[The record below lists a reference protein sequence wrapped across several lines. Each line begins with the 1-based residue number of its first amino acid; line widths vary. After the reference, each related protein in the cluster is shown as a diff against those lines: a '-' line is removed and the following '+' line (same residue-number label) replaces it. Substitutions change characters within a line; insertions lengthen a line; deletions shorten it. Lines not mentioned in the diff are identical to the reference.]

1 MKDPGGGRHSRLPEQ
16 IQRPCRN
23 KRAIAKSFKS
33 NPMTF
38 HFRVSHRFIS
48 TILWCLR
55 TLKDRSNTEWYK
67 KEYKATHWL
76 SFVVD
81 SEIVQSVEGPCT
93 RAYNPR
99 AVEFQYSLNPE
110 TTEYDYNDF
119 NSFVYQFTQHRN
131 TIRDEYIGEVAMDKS
146 DLEQLVKYNIFDVDL
161 CQLGKIL
168 HGPGGRV
175 MDREKVVIPP
185 DTLRPTVETITRAAP
200 SMFAAK
206 LTREDRLRR
215 NTGHYPNASTK
226 PWGQLNSANVQSA
239 IEQTVNMDCITVF
252 RQMNGATVDFY
263 VIFSKTHRFGLLC
276 DGDLNLEIGRWARL
290 QYIGGDF
297 KPGHFLSSRSLR
309 LINYIAP
316 PRFVDA
322 KRYKMREVPE
332 DIAEFIVI
340 LTLRARVWNY
350 GNGDLVIE
358 SDDVGPIKVDAN
370 WTPSPHIPSKFPKG
384 AVVELDSPYI
394 WPGYTVEEAEYRGR
408 RYAHGVEECTERAVS
423 RQNFDEEQPRYQ
435 RKNQARLGSAYSEP
449 KRPPDHYSA
458 QNMNDN
464 YERRSGNPECGYAK
478 QYSGERHRSGAQN
491 ENRYES
497 RGYRAEY
504 RSENRD
510 NVPHTMSNTFS
521 GNYRG
526 TTLQPAY
533 SETREARDCFNVRN
547 ENQNC
552 EERSG
557 SRYEYDR
564 QGRYESDRRAAQNED
579 RYESRGD
586 GAENRYSVPPMVNKT
601 SGYSAY
607 SEPRQGAYHS
617 NAQNMEG
624 NSERRSSGRA
634 ECNYARQDDYY
645 GGDRSQ
651 PQNDRFESRGYRAEN
666 RAGNRDYSPHMMNNT
681 FPGNSAYG
689 EPTQTPDRFGTRNR
703 DDNGEGRSANY
714 SECGYA
720 RQGCYERDRNEQ
732 RNEDR
737 CGNRDYRSEN
747 QRSVPPTINKTTGN
761 YPQLYTLQS
770 VDMFQKMPIHGEE
783 PSTRDHMSYS
793 FRLPEEPSSTKHDR
807 EDYYFDFRQDEEY
820 SEPPNDYYYNSNN
833 FLSNVER
840 RFGACNI
847 RDDSPE
853 RRSPRNSEYST
864 ARQDYR
870 GFERNDPRNEDRY
883 GNRDYEA
890 ENQHSILPMMKN
902 ISTNNKQWIPPVLP
916 PNEENVVDLTEERP
930 SGRHSCPAWCCVV
943 QIRHDHIICYAP
955 ISGIHKILI
964 RREMLDA
971 ELKQAI
977 WLGSWINVMCEPR
990 CKREYDDYRLP
1001 HFSHIAVEIVAGP
1014 EVAPPVENWE
1024 QREIHGLFQVLAPYE
1039 RLEGILSAQL
1049 TADKSIINMLL
1060 TLQKVRSV
1068 TQNYTPDDLLLEN
1081 GGTAQ
1086 HN

>member
-1 MKDPGGGRHSRLPEQ
+1 
-16 IQRPCRN
+16 
-23 KRAIAKSFKS
+23 
-33 NPMTF
+33 
-38 HFRVSHRFIS
+38 
-48 TILWCLR
+48 
-55 TLKDRSNTEWYK
+55 
-67 KEYKATHWL
+67 
-76 SFVVD
+76 
-81 SEIVQSVEGPCT
+81 
-93 RAYNPR
+93 
-99 AVEFQYSLNPE
+99 
-110 TTEYDYNDF
+110 
-119 NSFVYQFTQHRN
+119 
-131 TIRDEYIGEVAMDKS
+131 
-146 DLEQLVKYNIFDVDL
+146 
-161 CQLGKIL
+161 
-168 HGPGGRV
+168 
-175 MDREKVVIPP
+175 
-185 DTLRPTVETITRAAP
+185 
-200 SMFAAK
+200 
-206 LTREDRLRR
+206 
-215 NTGHYPNASTK
+215 
-226 PWGQLNSANVQSA
+226 
-239 IEQTVNMDCITVF
+239 MDCITVF

-384 AVVELDSPYI
+384 AVVEIEFVRDSWYLRKLHGHWHDGLDLRRLDSPYI

-435 RKNQARLGSAYSEP
+435 RKNQSAYSEP

-521 GNYRG
+521 GN
-526 TTLQPAY
+526 PAY

-737 CGNRDYRSEN
+737 YVSHGDRVENRHSAPRMMNKTSSSNPAYSEPIRGQDRFGSQNMNHNPDRRPDLYPECSSARQDFNERRENEPQSKERCGNRDYRSEN

-761 YPQLYTLQS
+761 
-770 VDMFQKMPIHGEE
+770 KMPIHGEE

-964 RREMLDA
+964 RREML
-971 ELKQAI
+971 E
-977 WLGSWINVMCEPR
+977 
-990 CKREYDDYRLP
+990 
-1001 HFSHIAVEIVAGP
+1001 
-1014 EVAPPVENWE
+1014 
-1024 QREIHGLFQVLAPYE
+1024 
-1039 RLEGILSAQL
+1039 
-1049 TADKSIINMLL
+1049 
-1060 TLQKVRSV
+1060 
-1068 TQNYTPDDLLLEN
+1068 
-1081 GGTAQ
+1081 
-1086 HN
+1086 